1 MAATLPYTF
10 DTRGVTH
17 TLLRGALLLELVVVV
32 PGIVYSL
39 FVSHDPVAVGLLV
52 FIGGFV
58 LVMGVLIARYIGG
71 SSGTITATSVDV
83 IPPTFYGIRLPG
95 PSGRYPMDQ
104 FTAVRVER
112 VSAPIDPMVQG
123 REHTRVYI
131 VAGSGQ
137 SDVLIARAAID
148 EGVAIGNGLGA
159 ALRLPCNEV
168 SRSY

>member
-1 MAATLPYTF
+1 MAVTLPYTF

-17 TLLRGALLLELVVVV
+17 TLLRGVLLLELVVVV

-83 IPPTFYGIRLPG
+83 TPPTFYGIRLPG

-112 VSAPIDPMVQG
+112 VSAPIDPMAQG

-148 EGVAIGNGLGA
+148 EGVAIGNGLSA
-159 ALRLPCNEV
+159 ALRLPCKEV
-168 SRSY
+168 SQPY